1 MTPVPEQQQLFTRL
15 LRLTLLRGIVI
26 GLFGVVTG
34 MWVYNFIQRFFFL
47 EPVPFF
53 FEGPLGPLPMILFGA
68 QFVLQAEGIRLRSQC
83 LALAQKGNSD
93 LFSKHF
99 LRLMGS
105 FFLIAGFVLLIS
117 KPFGLPNPTI
127 PDTQQTTVTF
137 AISLA
142 FFAVLLIIGGVSWY
156 LSLRERRSAGP

>member
-53 FEGPLGPLPMILFGA
+53 FEGPLGPLPMILCGA

-83 LALAQKGNSD
+83 LALAQRGNSD

-105 FFLIAGFVLLIS
+105 FFLIAGVVLLIS
-117 KPFGLPNPTI
+117 KPFGLPNPTL
-127 PDTQQTTVTF
+127 PDTQQTTVAF
-137 AISLA
+137 AIGLA
-142 FFAVLLIIGGVSWY
+142 FFAVFLIIGGISWY
-156 LSLRERRSAGP
+156 LSRRERRSAGP